1 MNHKLALNIEEIERD
16 HNFDQGEEYEIEKEE
31 NSSDEN
37 LGSEE
42 GEEQDDEDD
51 ERSVEGSQI

>member
-16 HNFDQGEEYEIEKEE
+16 HNFDQEEEYEIEKEE

-37 LGSEE
+37 VGSEE
-42 GEEQDDEDD
+42 GEE
-51 ERSVEGSQI
+51 